1 MANKNM
7 IIALVL
13 SFIWSGLGL
22 IYAEDMQKGIILAVV
37 AVICYILMY
46 FVSPIFGMVVFIV
59 WIYSIYATY
68 KQVKV
73 VNGEWDDI
81 YVWKISFLINYS
93 KPWKI
98 IQKNN
103 FNLYI
108 WWLTKTYPENVEMQQ
123 NPQL

>member
-22 IYAEDMQKGIILAVV
+22 IYAEDMQKGIILAVL

-46 FVSPIFGMVVFIV
+46 FVSQIFGMVVFIV

-73 VNGEWDDI
+73 VNGEWEGYLRMKDI
-81 YVWKISFLINYS
+81 FLNLIFKTFDILPNYKI
-93 KPWKI
+93 
-98 IQKNN
+98 
-103 FNLYI
+103 
-108 WWLTKTYPENVEMQQ
+108 E
-123 NPQL
+123 